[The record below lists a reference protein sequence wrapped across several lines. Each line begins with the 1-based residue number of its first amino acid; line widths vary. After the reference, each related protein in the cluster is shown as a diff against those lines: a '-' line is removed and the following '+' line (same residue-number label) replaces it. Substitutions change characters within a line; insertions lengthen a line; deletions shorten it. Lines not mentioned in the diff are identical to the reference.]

1 MAKEN
6 NFVKEINKHIGFKI
20 YELRISSGLARA
32 KLAKEINVTQQQL
45 QKYEQGINNISI
57 GRLILLSK
65 IFNKNIEYFFQD
77 FTEKNT
83 KICDDEESNLSLK
96 TFQYLNKIKNLEQKT
111 AIRLLLKCLAK
122 DADNTI
128 IGNMQV

>member
-6 NFVKEINKHIGFKI
+6 NFVTEINKHIGFKI

-32 KLAKEINVTQQQL
+32 QLAKEINVTQQQL

-65 IFNKNIEYFFQD
+65 IFNKNIEYFCENFI
-77 FTEKNT
+77 EKN
-83 KICDDEESNLSLK
+83 IEDDEESNLSLK
-96 TFQYLNKIKNLEQKT
+96 TFQYLKKIKNPEQKN
-111 AIRLLLKCLAK
+111 AIRFLLKCLAR
-122 DADNTI
+122 DADNKI
-128 IGNMQV
+128 IENIQV